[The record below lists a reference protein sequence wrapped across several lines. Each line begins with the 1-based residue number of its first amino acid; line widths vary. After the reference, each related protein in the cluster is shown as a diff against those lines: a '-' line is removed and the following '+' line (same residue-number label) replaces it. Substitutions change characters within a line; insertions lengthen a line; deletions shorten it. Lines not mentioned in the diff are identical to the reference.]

1 MDWDRIE
8 GNWKQFKGKA
18 KEQWAKLTDAE
29 LDATAGR
36 REQLAGR
43 IQAAYGT
50 TKEEVEK
57 QIAAWQARVK

>member
-1 MDWDRIE
+1 VTWDRIE

-18 KEQWAKLTDAE
+18 KEQWAKLSDEA
-29 LDATAGR
+29 LDATAGK

-43 IQAAYGT
+43 IQEAYGT
-50 TKEEVEK
+50 TRAEVEK